1 MIFKHLKTSIR
12 SLIKAKAYSLLNIVG
27 LSTSLIVFLL
37 ITLYVS
43 KEFSYDKY
51 HEKADRIYR
60 VYKEDIGN
68 FYQGS
73 NFFAVVPSPLAPT
86 MAKDFPEVEVATRV
100 RRVPNTLVKVGD
112 QVYLEDN
119 TYSADPSIF
128 NVFSLSIIAGN
139 ASDPLSAYESVVLSR
154 TFAEKYFGSVDKALG
169 ETIMYRDERPVQVS
183 AVFEDMPLNSH
194 FRLTLV
200 VNFEG
205 QMNHD
210 DESLTN
216 WNNSSYYAFV
226 LLVPGADGAELQA
239 KMPELRTKYADD
251 PVDEDGQESIYYLQP
266 LSDVHFTS
274 GVNFDIAPNADRQS
288 LYIYLGIAI
297 MILVIAGV
305 NYVNLATGRA
315 MNKTKEIGIRKV
327 IGAQKNS
334 LMFQFLLESG
344 LLVFTSLVLAVVSL
358 VFILPAFSNFIG
370 KDIAYAIDFVPVLL
384 QLMTLGVVMTL
395 VSGIYPAILLAGFK
409 PVTALKGKGKSAH
422 GNAMFRNILVV
433 FQFTISC
440 ALILGA
446 IIISRQLN
454 YIQSMEVGFDK
465 EQIVVV
471 NVRDRSIRDQLSVFK
486 DELRKVPGVKAVASS
501 NSLPNNM
508 SSSTNANW
516 PGRKDDEIVRIYT
529 NTADYDFVDLYGLE
543 IVEGRNFDP
552 SIDSD
557 KNAVLLNESAA
568 KALGWEN
575 PIGKQMLRWW
585 GDTGR
590 VVGVLKDYHQHS
602 LHLAIEPS
610 QIFFSEDQSRVS
622 IKLEGNSFN
631 ETIKALEAAYSKF
644 NPAYPFDYAFFD
656 EIFDRAYQTESKTAD
671 LVNWFTILD
680 IIIACL
686 GLYGLAA
693 HKVQHRIKEVGV
705 RKVLGASVSK
715 ILMLLSRDFALLL
728 IIAFAIAA
736 PVAYFFMDNWLN
748 DFAYHISID
757 LLTFA
762 LALVL
767 MLLVAGVTVGYRTY
781 RAAARNPVESLREE

>member
-12 SLIKAKAYSLLNIVG
+12 SLIKAKSYSLLNIVG

-86 MAKDFPEVEVATRV
+86 MAKDFPEVEAATRV
-100 RRVPNTLVKVGD
+100 RRAPNTLVKVGD

-154 TFAEKYFGSVDKALG
+154 TLAEKYFGSVDKALG

-226 LLVPGADGAELQA
+226 LLVPGADGDELQT

-446 IIISRQLN
+446 IVISRQLN

-557 KNAVLLNESAA
+557 KKAVLLNESAV
-568 KALGWEN
+568 KALGWES

-610 QIFFSEDQSRVS
+610 QIFFREDQSRVS

-631 ETIKALEAAYSKF
+631 ETIKALEAAYAEF

-671 LVNWFTILD
+671 LINWFTILD

-736 PVAYFFMDNWLN
+736 PVAYFFMNNWLN

-767 MLLVAGVTVGYRTY
+767 MLLVAGITVGYRTY
-781 RAAARNPVESLREE
+781 LAAARNPVESLREE

>member
-12 SLIKAKAYSLLNIVG
+12 SLIKAKSYSLLNIVG

-86 MAKDFPEVEVATRV
+86 MAKDFPEVEAATRV
-100 RRVPNTLVKVGD
+100 RRAPNTLVKVGD

-128 NVFSLSIIAGN
+128 NIFSLSIIAGN

-154 TFAEKYFGSVDKALG
+154 TLAEKYFGSVDKALG

-183 AVFEDMPLNSH
+183 AVFEDMLLNSH

-226 LLVPGADGAELQA
+226 LLVPGADSAELQD

-315 MNKTKEIGIRKV
+315 MNKT
-327 IGAQKNS
+327 
-334 LMFQFLLESG
+334 
-344 LLVFTSLVLAVVSL
+344 
-358 VFILPAFSNFIG
+358 
-370 KDIAYAIDFVPVLL
+370 
-384 QLMTLGVVMTL
+384 
-395 VSGIYPAILLAGFK
+395 
-409 PVTALKGKGKSAH
+409 
-422 GNAMFRNILVV
+422 
-433 FQFTISC
+433 
-440 ALILGA
+440 
-446 IIISRQLN
+446 
-454 YIQSMEVGFDK
+454 
-465 EQIVVV
+465 
-471 NVRDRSIRDQLSVFK
+471 
-486 DELRKVPGVKAVASS
+486 
-501 NSLPNNM
+501 
-508 SSSTNANW
+508 
-516 PGRKDDEIVRIYT
+516 
-529 NTADYDFVDLYGLE
+529 
-543 IVEGRNFDP
+543 
-552 SIDSD
+552 
-557 KNAVLLNESAA
+557 
-568 KALGWEN
+568 
-575 PIGKQMLRWW
+575 
-585 GDTGR
+585 
-590 VVGVLKDYHQHS
+590 
-602 LHLAIEPS
+602 
-610 QIFFSEDQSRVS
+610 
-622 IKLEGNSFN
+622 
-631 ETIKALEAAYSKF
+631 
-644 NPAYPFDYAFFD
+644 
-656 EIFDRAYQTESKTAD
+656 
-671 LVNWFTILD
+671 
-680 IIIACL
+680 
-686 GLYGLAA
+686 
-693 HKVQHRIKEVGV
+693 
-705 RKVLGASVSK
+705 
-715 ILMLLSRDFALLL
+715 
-728 IIAFAIAA
+728 
-736 PVAYFFMDNWLN
+736 
-748 DFAYHISID
+748 
-757 LLTFA
+757 
-762 LALVL
+762 
-767 MLLVAGVTVGYRTY
+767 
-781 RAAARNPVESLREE
+781 